1 MKSIVLTI
9 LAVFVAATAQ
19 AETAGGA
26 FDGPFVSAQFG
37 SQSASAVETN
47 VQTTAQPGPSINQ
60 PDALGKG
67 GVLQVHGGYG
77 HDLGRMFNVTV
88 GGFAE
93 LSGGGLAPT
102 RAGFFGDTVDQEI
115 ANRIGLYLAPG
126 VYVDPQTLVYAKV
139 GVSQADHR
147 YDRAVPGIAL
157 SQRISGQMF
166 GIGVKRMLDDHM
178 FWSVDYTR
186 VNYGLAQLGTGVPLN
201 TFVVDVRARAITEE
215 VSVGFGY
222 QF

>member
-1 MKSIVLTI
+1 MKSIVLTMI
-9 LAVFVAATAQ
+9 AVFAAAVAQ

-26 FDGPFVSAQFG
+26 FDGPFVSVEFG
-37 SQSASAVETN
+37 SQSAAAVETN
-47 VQTTAQPGPSINQ
+47 VQTTLQPGPSINQ

-77 HDLGRMFNVTV
+77 HDFGGMFNLSV

-93 LSGGGLAPT
+93 LSGGRLAST
-102 RAGFFGDTVDQEI
+102 RAGAFGDTVEQEI

-139 GVSQADHR
+139 GVSRAEHR
-147 YDRAVPGIAL
+147 YERATYGVAL
-157 SQRISGQMF
+157 SEEISGQMF
-166 GIGVKRMLDDHM
+166 GIGVKRMLDEHM
-178 FWSVDYTR
+178 FWSADYTR
-186 VNYGLAQLGTGVPLN
+186 VNYGLTQLGTAVPLN
-201 TFVVDVRARAITEE
+201 GFTVNVRGRAITEE